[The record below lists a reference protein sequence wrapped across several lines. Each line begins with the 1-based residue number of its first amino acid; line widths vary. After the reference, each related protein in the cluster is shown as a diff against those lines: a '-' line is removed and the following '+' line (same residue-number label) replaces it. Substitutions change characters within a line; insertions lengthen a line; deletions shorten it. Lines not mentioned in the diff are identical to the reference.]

1 MKSSRKQWVC
11 LWLCLNA
18 YLKVCRDNMFS
29 GLNEML
35 ESDLISLEVCLSTVK
50 LLMSEDR

>member
-1 MKSSRKQWVC
+1 
-11 LWLCLNA
+11 
-18 YLKVCRDNMFS
+18 MFS

-35 ESDLISLEVCLSTVK
+35 EAKVSLEDCLSTVK

>member
-1 MKSSRKQWVC
+1 MEVLMCVYGWLKQRAH
-11 LWLCLNA
+11 LN
-18 YLKVCRDNMFS
+18 VDCENMFL

-35 ESDLISLEVCLSTVK
+35 ESKVPLEVCLSTVK

>member
-1 MKSSRKQWVC
+1 MGDLSSRVKS
-11 LWLCLNA
+11 A
-18 YLKVCRDNMFS
+18 HLKADHKNVFS

-35 ESDLISLEVCLSTVK
+35 ECEVSLDVCLSTVK